1 MGKII
6 YEFYYAVG
14 DSVIRTCYDCVVD
27 KETDKMLY
35 GDVFYESGV
44 PYGKRFAI
52 NKESLNRIHVIID
65 QRNGLVYRVQVE
77 GDNRKDARKKARKI
91 IYDHMM
97 NFIEEFKKDK
107 ED

>member
-1 MGKII
+1 MNKVV

-14 DSVIRTCYDCVVD
+14 DSVIRTCYNCVVD

-52 NKESLNRIHVIID
+52 NKESLNRIHSIID
-65 QRNGLVYRVQVE
+65 QRNGLVYRVQIE
-77 GDNRKDARKKARKI
+77 GNNHKDAEKKARKI
-91 IYDHMM
+91 IYDHMIDFVEGFK
-97 NFIEEFKKDK
+97 NCEED
-107 ED
+107 

>member
-1 MGKII
+1 MNKVI

-14 DSVIRTCYDCVVD
+14 DSVIRTCYNCVVD

-35 GDVFYESGV
+35 GDVFYASGI
-44 PYGKRFAI
+44 PYNKRFAI
-52 NKESLNRIHVIID
+52 NKENLNRIHSIID
-65 QRNGLVYRVQVE
+65 QRNGLVYRVQVD
-77 GDNRKDARKKARKI
+77 GDSRKEAEKQAKKI

-97 NFIEEFKKDK
+97 DFIEEFKNDD